1 MTSFRGRPTGT
12 RARIW
17 DDRERRSML
26 LNIGFG
32 LTILA
37 ALLLL
42 IIAFAASWYDDHLAA
57 AGSVNGQTITKD
69 EFNTQLG
76 INTFRTDYAERRIRT
91 LLTAGQ
97 IRSADAQARI
107 GVLDQR
113 QQQAGPIALEQL
125 IDGRIMGQ
133 LATDQGVSVT
143 DADVDARFAEEAT
156 TPERRHA
163 WMIAVEPT
171 VAEGK
176 TEPDDAAIAAAK
188 AAATKALADLKGGAA
203 WEDVAREV
211 STDATKDQGGD
222 VGFIDDEAS
231 LDPAFV
237 DAVFAAAQDAPT
249 EVIEGADGIFRIGRV
264 SEIVAP
270 VVDATL
276 ESQLATEGIELG
288 DFREALRRDVTR
300 TKLDEAVLAQYLAPG
315 PQREVSE
322 IFMQESASETLEGA
336 MKVRHILYS
345 PKDDAQG
352 AAEVPQDDPSWTEA
366 ELAARA
372 AYDKLKVDIDQFD
385 ALARAESDEGLA
397 QTSGGKLPYLAPED
411 AIDEA
416 FADAIFAPGLVPGQ
430 LLEPV
435 KSSFGWHVIQIM
447 HGPTDLDWANKLMAD
462 IEAGTL
468 TFAEAARDN
477 SDKAEAAEGG
487 ERGWIGKGQLTKEI
501 EDAIFAAPIGEVS
514 EPLVVE
520 GDGLYLFLVTDEETR
535 EPDAEQRAALESSAF
550 PVWYSG
556 KKEGFTVTRDSG
568 IAGATTS

>member
-1 MTSFRGRPTGT
+1 MPWRMSCGAAGLTDDDRKDAGASGLAVTAASVARWAFHRPRGRMRYHCAPRRQRVTTRRRDGIPPRGTPCPMTSFRGRPTGT

-176 TEPDDAAIAAAK
+176 TEPHDAAIAAAK
-188 AAATKALADLKGGAA
+188 A
-203 WEDVAREV
+203 
-211 STDATKDQGGD
+211 
-222 VGFIDDEAS
+222 
-231 LDPAFV
+231 
-237 DAVFAAAQDAPT
+237 
-249 EVIEGADGIFRIGRV
+249 
-264 SEIVAP
+264 
-270 VVDATL
+270 
-276 ESQLATEGIELG
+276 
-288 DFREALRRDVTR
+288 
-300 TKLDEAVLAQYLAPG
+300 
-315 PQREVSE
+315 
-322 IFMQESASETLEGA
+322 
-336 MKVRHILYS
+336 
-345 PKDDAQG
+345 
-352 AAEVPQDDPSWTEA
+352 
-366 ELAARA
+366 
-372 AYDKLKVDIDQFD
+372 
-385 ALARAESDEGLA
+385 
-397 QTSGGKLPYLAPED
+397 
-411 AIDEA
+411 
-416 FADAIFAPGLVPGQ
+416 
-430 LLEPV
+430 
-435 KSSFGWHVIQIM
+435 
-447 HGPTDLDWANKLMAD
+447 
-462 IEAGTL
+462 
-468 TFAEAARDN
+468 
-477 SDKAEAAEGG
+477 
-487 ERGWIGKGQLTKEI
+487 
-501 EDAIFAAPIGEVS
+501 
-514 EPLVVE
+514 
-520 GDGLYLFLVTDEETR
+520 
-535 EPDAEQRAALESSAF
+535 
-550 PVWYSG
+550 
-556 KKEGFTVTRDSG
+556 
-568 IAGATTS
+568 